1 MSSNYSEKI
10 ERPSSQVGKIPD
22 NLKASNILDDDF
34 MNSVGLYSKKD
45 IDEARFT
52 RYSRFGRL
60 LDPQGKLND
69 CREYLFFTKPDLHI
83 TKTGDEAIYK
93 ISGGKSSDIIQYGD
107 LVLNPQLGGSPYFR
121 SLLWSHPEV
130 VKQLQREATANTN
143 KDPFCRLLSS
153 SVNSYLDI
161 PGSEASTMDNPST
174 MLGATYDY
182 LNNSENSDENPT
194 FSLDFLDNKHLDVYH
209 FFRAYSEYHILRKS
223 GLVTPPSMKYY
234 WYKRLHNVM
243 GIYKFIVA
251 EDMETIVY
259 WAYYWG
265 VYPTSVPRE
274 SFSDPLFADGVS
286 LSVSFKAAFVEDM
299 NPLILQ
305 QFNELMAPMIKDTS
319 NWMPVV
325 KQNVIN
331 DLDRYGKTHSYDPN
345 MNSNITLNG
354 VSTDT
359 NGDTIPYT
367 STYNGNN
374 PSSRIDGRLPK
385 YALVDA
391 NSAYDTDYSRRYKLR
406 WYLE

>member
-1 MSSNYSEKI
+1 LSSNYSEKI

-52 RYSRFGRL
+52 RFSRFGRL

-83 TKTGDEAIYK
+83 TKTGDEGIYQ
-93 ISGGKSSDIIQYGD
+93 ISGGKSSDIIQYDD

-194 FSLDFLDNKHLDVYH
+194 FSLEFLDNKHLDVYH

-223 GLVTPPSMKYY
+223 GLVTPPNMKYY

-243 GIYKFIVA
+243 GVYKFIVA
-251 EDMETIVY
+251 EDMETIIKRKNIDLPVE
-259 WAYYWG
+259 
-265 VYPTSVPRE
+265 V
-274 SFSDPLFADGVS
+274 LQK
-286 LSVSFKAAFVEDM
+286 LS
-299 NPLILQ
+299 
-305 QFNELMAPMIKDTS
+305 LMAVAQGRSLKAYIE
-319 NWMPVV
+319 
-325 KQNVIN
+325 QILIN
-331 DLDRYGKTHSYDPN
+331 KA
-345 MNSNITLNG
+345 NSISIE
-354 VSTDT
+354 VHE
-359 NGDTIPYT
+359 
-367 STYNGNN
+367 N
-374 PSSRIDGRLPK
+374 PSPSGDEWFENTDNMESVNRGIQEMKEGQGR
-385 YALVDA
+385 
-391 NSAYDTDYSRRYKLR
+391 AYTMDEIRKSLGV
-406 WYLE
+406 

>member
-10 ERPSSQVGKIPD
+10 ERPSSQVGRIPD

-60 LDPQGKLND
+60 LDPHGKLND

-83 TKTGDEAIYK
+83 TKTGEEAIYQ
-93 ISGGKSSDIIQYGD
+93 ISGGKSSDEIQYGD
-107 LVLNPQLGGSPYFR
+107 LVLNPQLGGSPYFQ

-130 VKQLQREATANTN
+130 IKQLQRNATANTN
-143 KDPFCRLLSS
+143 DKGKTDPFCRLLSF

-174 MLGATYDY
+174 ILGATYDY
-182 LNNSENSDENPT
+182 LNNAENSDENPS
-194 FSLDFLDNKHLDVYH
+194 FSLEFLDSKNLDVYH

-223 GLVTPPSMKYY
+223 GLVTPPSMQYY

-243 GIYKFIVA
+243 GLYKFIVA
-251 EDMETIVY
+251 EDMETIIY

-265 VYPTSVPRE
+265 VYPTTVPRE
-274 SFSDPLFADGVS
+274 TFSDPLFADGVN

-299 NPLILQ
+299 NPLILE
-305 QFNELMAPMIKDTS
+305 QFNELMSPMIKDSS

-325 KQNVIN
+325 KQNFIME
-331 DLDRYGKTHSYDPN
+331 DSHSYDPN
-345 MNSNITLNG
+345 MNNTISLNNSTKDANG
-354 VSTDT
+354 YPASYTDT
-359 NGDTIPYT
+359 YSG
-367 STYNGNN
+367 GN
-374 PSSRIDGRLPK
+374 PSSRIDGRLPR
-385 YALVDA
+385 YALVDGSPA
-391 NSAYDTDYSRRYKLR
+391 FSTDKTRRYKLR